1 MKGKTEPVEITLKGG
16 RWKGL
21 KSAYLEPEHSQV
33 EVRSRGS
40 NRVVTLSQDDVDR
53 VDTIIHLQGIDGI

>member
-1 MKGKTEPVEITLKGG
+1 MKGKTEPIEITLKGR

-21 KSAYLEPEHSQV
+21 KSAYLQPEHRQV

-40 NRVVTLSQDDVDR
+40 NRVITLSPGDVDR
-53 VDTIIHLQGIDGI
+53 VDTIIHLPGIDGI